1 MTQKIPEKRNTIS
14 FDKAVEATMKQVR
27 PLGARTIDLLESL
40 GRILAED
47 VFSDRDIPPFNK
59 SAMDGFACRRE
70 DLGGVLTVLET
81 VAAGALPTRA
91 IGAGLCTRIMTGAM
105 VPEGADVVIRLEDT
119 ESRGPEQVCFTGR
132 FTHDNI
138 CLQGEDGRA
147 GIRVLTRGTRL
158 GAAHMAILASV
169 GHSQPSVF
177 RRPRVG
183 IIATGDELVEP
194 SEIPGPGQIRNSN
207 GYQLASQVTAMGAIA
222 APIDAVGDAPAA
234 LDAAFKEAAAHND
247 VVLLSGGV
255 SQGDFDLVPDIM
267 AANGVE
273 ILYDRIAV
281 KPGRP
286 TTFGVTDGVVC
297 FGLAGNPVA
306 TFVMFEVLVKPFL
319 FALMGH
325 EFHPPALLLPLE
337 EDLKQRHKDRDM
349 WVPVRISEQGG
360 ISPVSYHGS
369 AHFLALASADG
380 LALMKAGSTIVAK
393 GTAVPVRLL

>member
-1 MTQKIPEKRNTIS
+1 MTLNKKRNTIS
-14 FDKAVEATMKQVR
+14 FGEAVDATMQLAR
-27 PLGARTIDLLESL
+27 PLGTCTVELSDSL

-70 DLGGVLTVLET
+70 NLGEVLTVLET
-81 VAAGALPTRA
+81 VPAGALPTHSV
-91 IGAGLCTRIMTGAM
+91 GACQCTRIMTGAM
-105 VPEGADVVIRLEDT
+105 VPEGADVVIRFEDT
-119 ESRGPEQVCFTGR
+119 ENSGPDQVRFTGR
-132 FTHDNI
+132 STQDNI
-138 CLQGEDGRA
+138 CLQGEDGEA

-158 GAAHMAILASV
+158 GAAHVAILASV
-169 GHSQPSVF
+169 GQSRPCVY

-194 SEIPGPGQIRNSN
+194 SQTPGPGQIRNSN
-207 GYQLASQVTAMGAIA
+207 GYQLSTQTRAMGAIPDTVRLA
-222 APIDAVGDAPAA
+222 GDTHKD
-234 LDAAFKEAAAHND
+234 LDAAFKEATAHNN

-255 SQGDFDLVPDIM
+255 SQGDFDLVPEIM
-267 AANGVE
+267 TANGVE
-273 ILYDRIAV
+273 ILYDRISI

-286 TTFGVTDGVVC
+286 TTCGVTEGVVC

-306 TFVMFEVLVKPFL
+306 TFVMFEILVKPFL

-349 WVPVRISEQGG
+349 WVPVSISEEGG

-369 AHFLALASADG
+369 AHFLALALADG
-380 LALMKAGSTIVAK
+380 LALMKAGSTVAAK
-393 GTAVPVRLL
+393 GTTIPVRLL